1 MALRNALTRASGPLR
16 AFAAGSP
23 AGGLIGLETGAS
35 GAFARLARRGAH
47 GRNLVEDELY
57 DRSRQ
62 EITLGNRTPSVAADA
77 WIAPNATLVG
87 DADVADQCSVWHGS
101 VLKGDLGAVR
111 LGAFS
116 NVQEKCVIDAA
127 GYAPPSPPPPRV
139 LLETRARGAIA
150 RPHPAAIAP
159 APPPPPPSP
168 TIKNTR
174 RKRRTS
180 AAAQLCPHTQLPFH
194 LSAGA
199 FRFPL
204 SLVARSRLPPFPPS
218 FAPHSSCSP
227 LRAATRIGQYVT
239 VGAGTSISSA
249 IVEDNVLIGARCVLG
264 AGSYVEENA
273 ALEAGS
279 VVEPGQLIPSGQLWG
294 GNPARYV
301 RDLDG
306 NEINEIQ
313 VIARNVYG
321 VSADHADQTT
331 PWGMAYVQTEA
342 LRKALGKE

>member
-127 GYAPPSPPPPRV
+127 GYAPPPPLPRAFSSRRARAVPSRGRTPPRSRPPRPRPRPPQQSKTPD
-139 LLETRARGAIA
+139 ESGEHP
-150 RPHPAAIAP
+150 RPH
-159 APPPPPPSP
+159 SCV
-168 TIKNTR
+168 
-174 RKRRTS
+174 
-180 AAAQLCPHTQLPFH
+180 LTQLPFH

>member
-87 DADVADQCSVWHGS
+87 DADVADQCSVCTCPCSRGISARSAWAPSACGRN
-101 VLKGDLGAVR
+101 A
-111 LGAFS
+111 
-116 NVQEKCVIDAA
+116 VIDAA
-127 GYAPPSPPPPRV
+127 STPPPPPSPRV
-139 LLETRARGAIA
+139 LLETRARVPSRAPRRDRA
-150 RPHPAAIAP
+150 PRPA
-159 APPPPPPSP
+159 PPSP
-168 TIKNTR
+168 TIKNTDESGEHPR
-174 RKRRTS
+174 
-180 AAAQLCPHTQLPFH
+180 PHSCVLTQLPFH
-194 LSAGA
+194 LSAGD

>member
-127 GYAPPSPPPPRV
+127 GYAPLPLPRAFSSRRARAVPSRGRTPPRSRPPRPRPRPPQQSKTPD
-139 LLETRARGAIA
+139 ESGEHP
-150 RPHPAAIAP
+150 RPH
-159 APPPPPPSP
+159 SCV
-168 TIKNTR
+168 
-174 RKRRTS
+174 
-180 AAAQLCPHTQLPFH
+180 LTQLPFH

>member
-159 APPPPPPSP
+159 APAPAPALPNNQKHPTKAANIRGRTAVSLHSCRSTSPRELFVFPS
-168 TIKNTR
+168 R
-174 RKRRTS
+174 SSR
-180 AAAQLCPHTQLPFH
+180 AHV
-194 LSAGA
+194 
-199 FRFPL
+199 FPL
-204 SLVARSRLPPFPPS
+204 SPLPSPPTRRVLPSEPRLASVSTSRWARARPSPPRSSRIT
-218 FAPHSSCSP
+218 C
-227 LRAATRIGQYVT
+227 
-239 VGAGTSISSA
+239 
-249 IVEDNVLIGARCVLG
+249 
-264 AGSYVEENA
+264 
-273 ALEAGS
+273 
-279 VVEPGQLIPSGQLWG
+279 
-294 GNPARYV
+294 
-301 RDLDG
+301 
-306 NEINEIQ
+306 
-313 VIARNVYG
+313 
-321 VSADHADQTT
+321 
-331 PWGMAYVQTEA
+331 
-342 LRKALGKE
+342 

>member
-1 MALRNALTRASGPLR
+1 MLRL
-16 AFAAGSP
+16 F
-23 AGGLIGLETGAS
+23 
-35 GAFARLARRGAH
+35 
-47 GRNLVEDELY
+47 
-57 DRSRQ
+57 
-62 EITLGNRTPSVAADA
+62 
-77 WIAPNATLVG
+77 
-87 DADVADQCSVWHGS
+87 
-101 VLKGDLGAVR
+101 
-111 LGAFS
+111 
-116 NVQEKCVIDAA
+116 
-127 GYAPPSPPPPRV
+127 
-139 LLETRARGAIA
+139 
-150 RPHPAAIAP
+150 
-159 APPPPPPSP
+159 
-168 TIKNTR
+168 
-174 RKRRTS
+174 RTS
-180 AAAQLCPHTQLPFH
+180 I
-194 LSAGA
+194 
-199 FRFPL
+199 
-204 SLVARSRLPPFPPS
+204 S

>member
-127 GYAPPSPPPPRV
+127 GYATPSPPPPRV

-180 AAAQLCPHTQLPFH
+180 AAAQLCPHTAAVPPLR
-194 LSAGA
+194 G
-199 FRFPL
+199 RFSFSPL
-204 SLVARSRLPPFPPS
+204 ACRALTSSPFPP
-218 FAPHSSCSP
+218 FLRPPLVVFSP
-227 LRAATRIGQYVT
+227 QSRDSHRSVRHGGRGHVHLLRDRRG
-239 VGAGTSISSA
+239 
-249 IVEDNVLIGARCVLG
+249 
-264 AGSYVEENA
+264 
-273 ALEAGS
+273 
-279 VVEPGQLIPSGQLWG
+279 
-294 GNPARYV
+294 
-301 RDLDG
+301 
-306 NEINEIQ
+306 
-313 VIARNVYG
+313 
-321 VSADHADQTT
+321 
-331 PWGMAYVQTEA
+331 
-342 LRKALGKE
+342 

>member
-1 MALRNALTRASGPLR
+1 M
-16 AFAAGSP
+16 
-23 AGGLIGLETGAS
+23 
-35 GAFARLARRGAH
+35 
-47 GRNLVEDELY
+47 
-57 DRSRQ
+57 
-62 EITLGNRTPSVAADA
+62 
-77 WIAPNATLVG
+77 
-87 DADVADQCSVWHGS
+87 
-101 VLKGDLGAVR
+101 
-111 LGAFS
+111 
-116 NVQEKCVIDAA
+116 
-127 GYAPPSPPPPRV
+127 
-139 LLETRARGAIA
+139 
-150 RPHPAAIAP
+150 
-159 APPPPPPSP
+159 
-168 TIKNTR
+168 
-174 RKRRTS
+174 
-180 AAAQLCPHTQLPFH
+180 
-194 LSAGA
+194 
-199 FRFPL
+199 
-204 SLVARSRLPPFPPS
+204 
-218 FAPHSSCSP
+218 
-227 LRAATRIGQYVT
+227 
-239 VGAGTSISSA
+239 GAGTSISSA